1 MIRKLRVK
9 FILAAMLS
17 LFLVLTVII
26 GAVNILNY
34 CSIVNEADNTLL
46 LLKYNDGRFPVRD
59 NKPDDRPA
67 SHNSGGKV
75 HSMSPE
81 FPYESRFFSV
91 IIDENGSVVSSDT
104 EHIAAVDGASAASL
118 AKKVISAGKS
128 SGFIKKYRYLAG
140 EHASGTQVIF
150 LDCTRDISTF
160 RSFLFVS
167 CGISLA
173 GLTAVFILIVLW
185 SGRFIKPVLESYEKQ
200 KRFITDAG
208 HEIKTPVTIIDADAE
223 ILEMELSDNEWLQD
237 IRFQTKRLAS
247 LTNDL
252 IFLSRMDEE
261 HAQLHTIDFPLS
273 DLVSETA
280 LSFQSLAKTQQK
292 EFVTDIEPL
301 LTMNGDEKSLRQLV
315 SILLDNALKYSPE
328 NGRITLSLHKAGK
341 IIHLTVTNT
350 AEAVTKENLSYLFDR
365 FYRTDQS
372 RNSQTGGFGIGL
384 SIAKA
389 VVTAHKGKITATTAD
404 GSSLTID
411 VIFPRH
417 TQAV

>member
-1 MIRKLRVK
+1 MIRKLRTK

-17 LFLVLTVII
+17 LFLVLTIII
-26 GAVNILNY
+26 GAVNILNF
-34 CSIVNEADNTLL
+34 CSIVREADDTLL
-46 LLKYNDGRFPVRD
+46 LLSYNDGRFPARD
-59 NKPDDRPA
+59 NKPDNRSLPRDA
-67 SHNSGGKV
+67 GGKA
-75 HSMSPE
+75 HFMSPE

-104 EHIAAVDGASAASL
+104 EHIAAVDDDSAAAL
-118 AKKVISAGKS
+118 AKKVISIGKQ
-128 SGFIKKYRYLAG
+128 SGFIKNYRYLVS
-140 EHASGTQVIF
+140 EHSSGTQTIF
-150 LDCTRDISTF
+150 LDCTRDIFTF

-185 SGRFIKPVLESYEKQ
+185 SDRFIKPVLESYEKQ

-208 HEIKTPVTIIDADAE
+208 HEIKTPITIIDADAE
-223 ILEMELSDNEWLQD
+223 VLEMDLPGNEWLQD

-261 HAQLHTIDFPLS
+261 HTQLQTIDFPLS

-280 LSFQSLAKTQQK
+280 QSFQSLAKTQKK

-328 NGRITLSLHKAGK
+328 NGSITLSLHKAGK
-341 IIHLTVTNT
+341 MIHLTVTNT
-350 AEAVTKENLSYLFDR
+350 VESLAKENLAYLFDR

-372 RNSQTGGFGIGL
+372 RNSQTGGYGLGL

-389 VVTAHKGKITATTAD
+389 VVTAHKGKITATASD
-404 GSSLTID
+404 SSSLTLD
-411 VIFPRH
+411 VLLPQHI
-417 TQAV
+417 